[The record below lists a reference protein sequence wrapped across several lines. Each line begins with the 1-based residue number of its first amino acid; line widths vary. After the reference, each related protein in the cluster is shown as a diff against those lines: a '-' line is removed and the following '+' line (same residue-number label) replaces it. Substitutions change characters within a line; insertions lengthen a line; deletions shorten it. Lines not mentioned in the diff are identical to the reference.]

1 MKKKETAK
9 VCCKQ
14 KCIKRMYLLSLV
26 EYLPAVKETG
36 VMYTDIRESLGTI
49 LQDILIDSVRD
60 IFFLGKITTQW
71 MLSCLKKYS
80 KTYQYCIF
88 NQKFYKT

>member
-9 VCCKQ
+9 ICCKQ
-14 KCIKRMYLLSLV
+14 KFVKLMYFLSLA

-49 LQDILIDSVRD
+49 LQDVLIDSVRD
-60 IFFLGKITTQW
+60 IFFWEKLLQSG
-71 MLSCLKKYS
+71 C
-80 KTYQYCIF
+80 
-88 NQKFYKT
+88 

>member
-14 KCIKRMYLLSLV
+14 KFIKRMYFLSLV

-36 VMYTDIRESLGTI
+36 VMCTDIRESLGTI

-60 IFFLGKITTQW
+60 IFFSGKNYYTLDAELLEKILQD
-71 MLSCLKKYS
+71 LPILHFQS
-80 KTYQYCIF
+80 KSL
-88 NQKFYKT
+88 